1 MMYIT
6 YDKGLWLIWH
16 KIYQNVCQPVWP
28 KIYWT
33 LFVLVVY
40 YWHKNDKQVFIAYSQ
55 LLAYKLCVVIFVIFS
70 IRLKMFQNLCQ
81 IYKQINHHWWYWR
94 LDYLPLLIAC
104 GQFGI
109 KSPKTYAKR
118 SSLDTY
124 KYISFTISLE
134 QDQVP
139 FNSIVV
145 NTLLGWYY
153 WHKVDE
159 PISVAYNPFG
169 IRSVKTYAKL
179 SSLNHVKSLGVKK

>member
-1 MMYIT
+1 MT
-6 YDKGLWLIWH
+6 V
-16 KIYQNVCQPVWP
+16 VCG
-28 KIYWT
+28 
-33 LFVLVVY
+33 
-40 YWHKNDKQVFIAYSQ
+40 
-55 LLAYKLCVVIFVIFS
+55 IFS
-70 IRLKMFQNLCQ
+70 IWRKIFQNLCQ
-81 IYKQINHHWWYWR
+81 TFNKINHHWWYWR
-94 LDYLPLLIAC
+94 LDYFPLLIAC
-104 GQFGI
+104 GHFGI

-179 SSLNHVKSLGVKK
+179 SSLNHVKSLGVNNSFSCVKKKFYKFGIPWTFVLLVMKRQKMFFVEKNVFLRLS